1 MAYTHSP
8 LIIGIAG
15 GSGSGKTTLAQ
26 LILDHI
32 GADKIA
38 FLPHDAYYRDQDHL
52 PYEER
57 LKVNYD
63 HPDSLETELL
73 VRHIQ
78 ELKAGRAIDLPVYD
92 FNIYSRKH
100 ETRRI
105 EPRSI
110 ILVEGILIFYEKI
123 LRKLFDVKIFVD
135 ADPDIRLIRRLTRDI
150 TERGRS
156 VDSVIS
162 QYQATVRP
170 MYLEF
175 VEASKRYADII
186 IPEGGRNPVALEMVI
201 ARLESLLGAENY
213 NRTNH

>member
-110 ILVEGILIFYEKI
+110 ILVAECEAQW
-123 LRKLFDVKIFVD
+123 VCT
-135 ADPDIRLIRRLTRDI
+135 IRPTV
-150 TERGRS
+150 ERGWGLDAVWSEDFHHSAR
-156 VDSVIS
+156 VA
-162 QYQATVRP
+162 AT
-170 MYLEF
+170 
-175 VEASKRYADII
+175 
-186 IPEGGRNPVALEMVI
+186 GGA
-201 ARLESLLGAENY
+201 A
-213 NRTNH
+213 